1 MIREVIGTLLVALVF
16 LIAWRVYVSVQ
27 RRKQEQQLLLPQ
39 PQPAAGGLD
48 LGDVFY
54 ASTVFAQ
61 SPLSRVWAHR
71 LGGRGK
77 ARLFVSE
84 QGVSIERIGE
94 PSLLIPKSELKEIT
108 RASATIDKG
117 VERDGL
123 MVLVWQLGPQ
133 TLMTNLRVVN
143 GEKRKEIEAAI
154 EKATGVRRG

>member
-1 MIREVIGTLLVALVF
+1 MIRELIGTLLVAMVF
-16 LIAWRVYVSVQ
+16 VVAWRVYKSVQ
-27 RRKQEQQLLLPQ
+27 RRKQEQQLLLPE
-39 PQPAAGGLD
+39 PQQSVGGLD

-61 SPLSRVWAHR
+61 SPLARVWAHR

-84 QGVSIERIGE
+84 LGVSIERTGE
-94 PSLLIPKSELKEIT
+94 PSLLIPKADLIEMT

-123 MVLVWQLGPQ
+123 MVLVWKLGPE
-133 TLMTNLRVVN
+133 TVMTNLRVVN
-143 GEKRKEIEAAI
+143 AQKRKEIELEI
-154 EKATGVRRG
+154 EKATGVKRG